1 MFLRFL
7 LFDRQTSNFTYEI
20 GNRDELIC
28 ILAAALA
35 APVESISE
43 YVTEIDTDLDLQRRL
58 GAAMRRRRDSNREP
72 LFGRRIGWYA
82 VARWLKPA
90 LVVETGTADGLGTA
104 ALARALERNRD
115 DGSPGML
122 LSFDVVSDAG
132 WMLDEQ
138 LRTRVRLVQ
147 GDTTETLPRELA
159 GRKIDLFVHDSL
171 HTYEHER
178 FELALALDHA
188 SPNAVLISD
197 NSHATTALSDLAREA
212 ELTFALYR
220 ERPIRHFYPGAGLG
234 IAVAPKP

>member
-28 ILAAALA
+28 ILAGALA

-43 YVTEIDTDLDLQRRL
+43 YITEIDTDLDLQRRL

-138 LRTRVRLVQ
+138 LRTQVRLFQ

-159 GRKIDLFVHDSL
+159 GRTI
-171 HTYEHER
+171 
-178 FELALALDHA
+178 ELALALDHA
-188 SPNAVLISD
+188 SPKAVLISD
-197 NSHATTALSDLAREA
+197 NSHATTALADLAREA

-234 IAVAPKP
+234 IAVAAKP